1 MSDSIDLVSFLLTAL
16 GLLLLLIS
24 LVGIAI
30 GCFMAL
36 DGRTREP
43 GVFFALWWVPAV
55 AASGGLLMGDPVTF
69 SIGAFCFIVAGVTI
83 ALEHRDSKRPAR
95 SGRTNSESVGE
106 PTLLDKVKRR
116 FSRWMK
122 AWEYRKIP

>member
-1 MSDSIDLVSFLLTAL
+1 VSFLLTAL
-16 GLLLLLIS
+16 GLLLLLLS
-24 LVGIAI
+24 FAGIAI

-69 SIGAFCFIVAGVTI
+69 SIGAFCFIMAGVAI
-83 ALEHRDSKRPAR
+83 ALERRGSKRPAR
-95 SGRTNSESVGE
+95 SGKPNSESIGGL
-106 PTLLDKVKRR
+106 TLFGKVKRR
-116 FSRWMK
+116 LSGWMK
-122 AWEYRKIP
+122 AWEYRKIQ